1 MYPAIAFVLLQSV
14 MLTAATAAAAVEA
27 CDDPPIAITD
37 VRVFDGQ
44 SVVPQATVIIQCTTI
59 SRIANGSASLNLPG
73 DSVSIDG
80 RGPVSSRLTCHP

>member
-14 MLTAATAAAAVEA
+14 ILTAAAAAGEA

-59 SRIANGSASLNLPG
+59 SRIANGSASLNLPAA
-73 DSVSIDG
+73 SVRIDG